1 MRTIKIGLALVGLLV
16 GAGFATGKEVTQYF
30 VSFGTMGVW
39 GVLVAAITTA
49 GTAIVAMTAG
59 SFSSPKSTP
68 PSSTASHTRSSPR

>member
-1 MRTIKIGLALVGLLV
+1 MRSIKIGLALVGLLV

-49 GTAIVAMTAG
+49 GAAIVAMTAG
-59 SFSSPKSTP
+59 SFF
-68 PSSTASHTRSSPR
+68 